1 MTDALIVLTT
11 LPEAFDATAW
21 GHRVVEARLAACVS
35 VLPAIRSVYRWKSDA
50 GQETIEEAAE
60 QQLMIKTTAAR
71 LDDLKTWL
79 VANHPY
85 DVPELLVLSVADGG
99 SAYLA
104 WLRAS
109 ASE

>member
-11 LPEAFDATAW
+11 LPESFDAPVW
-21 GHRVVEARLAACVS
+21 CRRLVEARLAACVT
-35 VLPAIRSVYRWKSDA
+35 VTPALRSVYRWKDDE
-50 GQETIEEAAE
+50 GQDVVEETAE

-79 VANHPY
+79 AAHHPY
-85 DVPELLVLSVADGG
+85 DVPELLVLPVADGG

-109 ASE
+109 VG

>member
-11 LPEAFDATAW
+11 LPADLDAPAW
-21 GHRVVEARLAACVS
+21 GHRLVDARLAACVS
-35 VLPAIRSVYRWKSDA
+35 VLPAIRSVYRWKDDA
-50 GQETIEEAAE
+50 GQETIEQAAE
-60 QQLMIKTTAAR
+60 QQVMIKTTAAR
-71 LDDLKTWL
+71 MDDLKTWL

-85 DVPELLVLSVADGG
+85 DVPELLALPVADGG

-109 ASE
+109 VE